1 MCRCPST
8 VEFPSVIPS
17 PLLDKF
23 LLQTLNIG
31 LSWHS
36 LRLELGRSGEPKCL
50 YEEKLSRLPGLPYLS
65 GWDIRPPE
73 LSRPLRKL
81 GDIHINGCL
90 NLRKTQKKKENSTR
104 VTRVEG
110 CFGFPRP
117 YQWSLSYVHGH
128 STVPSKHTNTRD
140 KTWNSGV
147 GGQIEVDEYIVQKC
161 RFRLHYERVLYRKQL
176 QLDYERK
183 RARVF

>member
-1 MCRCPST
+1 MTLATPRVRPVGWAKVFIWGKVVTPARVTLPVGVRHSST
-8 VEFPSVIPS
+8 REVS
-17 PLLDKF
+17 
-23 LLQTLNIG
+23 
-31 LSWHS
+31 
-36 LRLELGRSGEPKCL
+36 
-50 YEEKLSRLPGLPYLS
+50 
-65 GWDIRPPE
+65 PPE
-73 LSRPLRKL
+73 
-81 GDIHINGCL
+81 
-90 NLRKTQKKKENSTR
+90 KTRGHSYKRLFKFEKDAKKKENSTR

-117 YQWSLSYVHGH
+117 YQCSLSYVHGH

-140 KTWNSGV
+140 KTWNSGG